1 MIKIVGND
9 MMRGGEKLGYIREND
24 IYDRMGKKL
33 GYHQEN
39 DIYDAHGR
47 KLGYLEGNYLKD
59 ASGDGVDSLTE
70 IRRDI
75 QGGTIS
81 DLERAAIRL
90 LVGD

>member
-1 MIKIVGND
+1 MIKIAGND
-9 MMRGGEKLGYIREND
+9 ITRGGQKLGYLREND
-24 IYDRMGKKL
+24 VYDAHGKKL
-33 GYHQEN
+33 GYYQEN
-39 DIYDAHGR
+39 DIYDASGR

-59 ASGDGVDSLTE
+59 ASGDNVDSLTE
-70 IRRDI
+70 VRRDI

>member
-9 MMRGGEKLGYIREND
+9 ITRGGQKLGYFQGND
-24 IYDRMGKKL
+24 IFDADTKKL
-33 GYHQEN
+33 GYFKEN
-39 DIYDAHGR
+39 DIYDAGNR

-59 ASGDGVDSLTE
+59 AGGSTVDSLTE
-70 IRRDI
+70 VRRDI

>member
-1 MIKIVGND
+1 MIKIIGND
-9 MMRGGEKLGYIREND
+9 ITRGGQKLGYFQGND
-24 IYDRMGKKL
+24 IFDAHTKKL
-33 GYHQEN
+33 GYFKEN
-39 DIYDAHGR
+39 DIYDAGNR

-59 ASGDGVDSLTE
+59 AGGDTVDSLTE
-70 IRRDI
+70 VRRDI